1 MFTTRL
7 LSAASCAPGGDP
19 ARDLLL
25 ALSILFPATPDG
37 APFVPFPPPPSLR
50 ARIHHR
56 HASSS
61 PFEIGTR
68 IRFPLFDHE
77 TRISKG
83 GKNRLRKGTRRNRE
97 GEVDAMVGAFHEG
110 ELFPRSEARNRI
122 LTSRDGRA
130 FEELGELISERGAI
144 TGLRV
149 ASWEEKLAEEGEV
162 EGESGGDRRGVVTC
176 PRASPRPRARPRFV
190 TARILP
196 RAPRKNLH
204 ANSVANPGQRARS
217 PTPPPAAISFAVS
230 RS

>member
-149 ASWEEKLAEEGEV
+149 TSWEEKLAEEGEV

-176 PRASPRPRARPRFV
+176 PRGCLASLSR
-190 TARILP
+190 TAPFRHGSDSS
-196 RAPRKNLH
+196 ACASKE
-204 ANSVANPGQRARS
+204 
-217 PTPPPAAISFAVS
+217 FACK
-230 RS
+230 